1 MIWLCFIDLI
11 FKKPVH
17 AVFYS
22 GNVETMKAASTFFLL
37 KNWTYLKTIIL
48 RTVDGSKNETNV
60 AVSNSTLEKTNLTSL
75 PNDDPNP
82 DKNDLIK
89 ISTEEIPTTL
99 EIANQTSVAN
109 DDQNQ
114 DEITTDSNY

>member
-1 MIWLCFIDLI
+1 MFYRFNIQKASPCCVLFWKCGDNEGSKYFFF
-11 FKKPVH
+11 FKK
-17 AVFYS
+17 
-22 GNVETMKAASTFFLL
+22 
-37 KNWTYLKTIIL
+37 NWIYVKTLIL

-89 ISTEEIPTTL
+89 INTEEIPTTL
-99 EIANQTSVAN
+99 EIANQTSLAN

>member
-1 MIWLCFIDLI
+1 MHNNSPKFQREPQLRSTLFHSFIVTLY
-11 FKKPVH
+11 V
-17 AVFYS
+17 
-22 GNVETMKAASTFFLL
+22 
-37 KNWTYLKTIIL
+37 KTLIL